1 MRVKTRYEHGVS
13 LIGMLFVLLVL
24 GVISVLAMKIVPTV
38 TEYMAIKRAIMSAK
52 EAGTSVREIETAFDR
67 QASISYIE
75 SIGGKDLEITKSGS
89 EFEIT
94 FAYQKKIPLVGPASL
109 ILDYAGTTA
118 KHAVR

>member
-1 MRVKTRYEHGVS
+1 MRVKTKYEQGVS
-13 LIGMLFVLLVL
+13 IIGMMLVLLVF
-24 GVISVLAMKIVPTV
+24 GVISVLAMKIVPTA
-38 TEYMAIKRAIMSAK
+38 TEYMSIKRAILTAK

-67 QASISYIE
+67 QASISYID
-75 SIGGKDLEITKSGS
+75 SISGKDLEITKNGS